1 MNQSKADCAPNNL
14 PSQPTPF
21 IGRERELEA
30 ACALLRREDVRL
42 VTLTG
47 PGGTGKTRM
56 SLQLASELLCDF
68 PDGAFFI
75 ALAPISDP
83 ALVASTVAQ
92 ALGLLEVKDAS
103 LVETIKGRLRDKMML
118 LLLDNFEQVLEAA
131 PLVSWIMSGAPGVK
145 VLVTSRAKLHV
156 RGEHEFPVP
165 TMTLPDAHHLPP
177 LNALTQYEAVRL
189 FIDRAVATQ
198 RDFQINNENA
208 PAVAEICARL
218 DGLPL
223 AIELAAARIK
233 MLSPQSMLA
242 RLQSRLKLLTGGER
256 DLPVRQQTLRN
267 TINWSH
273 DLMDA
278 DERILF
284 RRMSV
289 FSGSRSLEAM
299 EEICPGGE
307 GAGLEKDVLDVVESL
322 ADKSLLRRV
331 ADQGGEPRFYMLE
344 TIHEYAWERLV
355 ESGEAEAFQ
364 QRHAEYFLA
373 LAEKAEPGLR
383 GPEQVEWTRNLEAD
397 HDNMRAALKWALEHG
412 RADIALRMGAALL
425 PFWKTRGH
433 LTEGRTWLDI
443 ALTRGVEATT
453 RERARAL
460 MSAGTLAATQG
471 DFTQARALL
480 ESSLGLFRELGDEG
494 SILDALRNLGN
505 ELRHQGDYNTAR
517 EVLEEG
523 LALSR
528 EAGDTWYLACFLGDL
543 GIVKQNLEDN
553 ASARLMYEE
562 SLAIRREL
570 KDKRGIAMM
579 LVNVGE
585 ILRSEEDY
593 DAAQPLYEEAL
604 DLARELGDRWGV
616 GMVLHNLGHVAYHR
630 GDYRYALDLLTES
643 LSLFYEMGYKRDITY
658 CLAAL
663 AGLAGALRMPERAAR
678 LFAAT
683 HALTEGTT
691 THLDPADRIEY
702 ARNLAAAQAQLSIDA
717 WKRAWSVGQ
726 LMTLD
731 EAVAYALNGKED
743 MQAAL
748 SPQAPV
754 MVSPMASPVAHN
766 GSSEGYPAGLTQR
779 EVEVLRLVSMG
790 LTDGQVAEKLTLSPR
805 TVHRHLSSVYSKL
818 GVTTRTAAAHFATEH
833 RLV

>member
-1 MNQSKADCAPNNL
+1 MNHSKADCAPNNL
-14 PSQPTPF
+14 PGQPTPF
-21 IGRERELEA
+21 IGRVRELDTVS
-30 ACALLRREDVRL
+30 ALLRREDVRL

-68 PDGAFFI
+68 PDGVYFV

-92 ALGLLEVKDAS
+92 ALGLLEVKDAA
-103 LVETIKGRLRDKMML
+103 LVETIKGRLKDKKML

-145 VLVTSRAKLHV
+145 VLVTSREKLHL
-156 RGEHEFPVP
+156 RGEHEFAVP
-165 TMTLPDAHHLPP
+165 MMALPDAQHLPP
-177 LNALTQYEAVRL
+177 LHDLTQYEAVRL

-198 RDFQINNENA
+198 RDFEVNNENA

-233 MLSPQSMLA
+233 MLTPQSMLA

-273 DLMDA
+273 DLMDG

-284 RRMSV
+284 RRLSV
-289 FSGSRSLEAM
+289 FSGSRSLDAM
-299 EEICPGGE
+299 EAICSGGE
-307 GAGLEKDVLDVVESL
+307 GPGLEKDVLDVVESL

-331 ADQGGEPRFYMLE
+331 ADQGKDPRFYMLE

-383 GPEQVEWTRNLEAD
+383 GSEQVEWTRHLEAD
-397 HDNMRAALKWALEHG
+397 HDNMRAALKWSVEHG
-412 RADIALRMGAALL
+412 RADLALRMGAALL
-425 PFWKTRGH
+425 LFWKTRGH
-433 LTEGRTWLDI
+433 LTEGRTWLEMALARGI
-443 ALTRGVEATT
+443 AAST

-460 MSAGTLAATQG
+460 MAAGTLAASQG
-471 DFTQARALL
+471 DFTQARSLL
-480 ESSLGLFRELGDEG
+480 ENSLVLFRELGDQG

-505 ELRHQGDYNTAR
+505 ELRHQGDYDTSHD
-517 EVLEEG
+517 VLSEG
-523 LALSR
+523 LVLSR
-528 EAGDTWYLACFLGDL
+528 ETGDAWYIACFLGDL

-585 ILRSEEDY
+585 ILRSEEEY

-604 DLARELGDRWGV
+604 DLARELGDKWGV
-616 GMVLHNLGHVAYHR
+616 GMVMHNLGHVAYRR

-643 LSLFYEMGYKRDITY
+643 LGLFHEMGYKRDTTY

-683 HALTEGTT
+683 HTLSEGTT

-702 ARNLAAAQAQLSIDA
+702 ARNLAAAQSQLSIDA
-717 WKRAWSVGQ
+717 WRRAWSVGQ
-726 LMTLD
+726 LMTID
-731 EAVAYALNGKED
+731 EAVAYALAGKEE
-743 MQAAL
+743 MRAAL
-748 SPQAPV
+748 TSQAPTT
-754 MVSPMASPVAHN
+754 AAPVAQA
-766 GSSEGYPAGLTQR
+766 GTSESYPAGLTLR
-779 EVEVLRLVSMG
+779 EVEVLRLVSKG

-805 TVHRHLSSVYSKL
+805 TVQRHLSSVYSKL

-833 RLV
+833 QLV